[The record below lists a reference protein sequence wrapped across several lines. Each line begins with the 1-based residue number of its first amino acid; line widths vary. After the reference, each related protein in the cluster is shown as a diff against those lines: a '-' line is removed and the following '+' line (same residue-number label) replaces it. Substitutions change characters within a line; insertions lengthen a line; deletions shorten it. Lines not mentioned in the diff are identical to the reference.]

1 MKKRKRLLITLLPP
15 VLLAAAL
22 GLGQQT
28 PPGDREP
35 QETDPARRPATD
47 YMRSLLSQN
56 TKPLGVKVDKSLQR
70 LMRQPATVWAVRA
83 SRRHILD

>member
-1 MKKRKRLLITLLPP
+1 MKKKRPLILTLLPP
-15 VLLAAAL
+15 LLLAAVL
-22 GLGQQT
+22 GMGQQT
-28 PPGDREP
+28 PPGDNDL

-70 LMRQPATVWAVRA
+70 LMRQPTIAWAARA
-83 SRRHILD
+83 SSRHILD

>member
-1 MKKRKRLLITLLPP
+1 MKKKRVLTRVFVPS
-15 VLLAAAL
+15 VLLVAAL

-28 PPGDREP
+28 PPVDNEP
-35 QETDPARRPATD
+35 QESDPARRPATD

-70 LMRQPATVWAVRA
+70 LMRQPTIAWAARA
-83 SRRHILD
+83 ARRHILD

>member
-1 MKKRKRLLITLLPP
+1 MKKKRPFLLTLLPP
-15 VLLAAAL
+15 ILLAGAL
-22 GLGQQT
+22 GLAQQT
-28 PPGDREP
+28 PPGDSGP

>member
-1 MKKRKRLLITLLPP
+1 MKRKRVLMRVLLPSF
-15 VLLAAAL
+15 LLTAFL

-28 PPGDREP
+28 PPADNEP
-35 QETDPARRPATD
+35 QDADPAKRPATD

-70 LMRQPATVWAVRA
+70 LMRQPTIAWAARA

>member
-1 MKKRKRLLITLLPP
+1 MPAF
-15 VLLAAAL
+15 LLAAAL

-28 PPGDREP
+28 PPPDNEP
-35 QETDPARRPATD
+35 QEADAAKRPATD

-70 LMRQPATVWAVRA
+70 LMRQPTIAWAARA

>member
-1 MKKRKRLLITLLPP
+1 MKKKRSLFLTLLPP
-15 VLLAAAL
+15 LLLAAAL

-28 PPGDREP
+28 PPGDSDP

-70 LMRQPATVWAVRA
+70 LMRQPTITWAARS